1 MENKELKKLD
11 DLSKKIMGD
20 VSLETPSFG
29 FEQKLMR
36 QIEPQKRKGRSSSFF
51 IWFASGSM
59 AGILVLFLLS
69 PNIDLN
75 TTGWLNFLNLSFSVE
90 NAIPFSNNSMD
101 ESNVIIYA
109 IIALVLMVSL
119 QTIILRRFFMN
130 RFRS

>member
-36 QIEPQKRKGRSSSFF
+36 QIEPQKRKGRSFSFF
-51 IWFASGSM
+51 IWFASGSI

-69 PNIDLN
+69 PKIDLN

-109 IIALVLMVSL
+109 IIALVLMVTL